1 MYHPWHIK
9 HLVASNR
16 TTKHRFH
23 RIYISGISTFLKISV
38 SLRCNNIR
46 KKCLPQKIL
55 MPQHKTRKYRGTN
68 NTTTIQH
75 ICWGNI
81 FHWNTNET
89 EMRRL
94 WSRASSGLKTPTIR
108 RLIWQPAKLL
118 ESEIFNLILH
128 LYFFGFFGNLPNCCN
143 LKYCKFCVQNSSCI
157 FIESVGLCVRLS
169 EAPFVLVLLL
179 YRHCPNSFRPPPL
192 CQTG

>member
-1 MYHPWHIK
+1 M
-9 HLVASNR
+9 
-16 TTKHRFH
+16 
-23 RIYISGISTFLKISV
+23 YISGISTFLKISV
-38 SLRCNNIR
+38 SFRCNNIR

-94 WSRASSGLKTPTIR
+94 RSRALWPKDTNNPSTNLAACQTVGIGN
-108 RLIWQPAKLL
+108 IQ
-118 ESEIFNLILH
+118 FNLTSLFFLAFLATCRTVVIWNIANSVFKILAVYSQS
-128 LYFFGFFGNLPNCCN
+128 LSVCVSVWVTPLLFWCCFYIGIAQIA
-143 LKYCKFCVQNSSCI
+143 LD
-157 FIESVGLCVRLS
+157 
-169 EAPFVLVLLL
+169 
-179 YRHCPNSFRPPPL
+179 PPL
-192 CQTG
+192 LCQMG

>member
-1 MYHPWHIK
+1 MYHPWSQVIEPQ
-9 HLVASNR
+9 NID
-16 TTKHRFH
+16 F
-23 RIYISGISTFLKISV
+23 IGYISQRYLHSWKLVFLLDVIILERNVYHK
-38 SLRCNNIR
+38 
-46 KKCLPQKIL
+46 KIL

-128 LYFFGFFGNLPNCCN
+128 LYFFCFFGNLPNCCN

-157 FIESVGLCVRLS
+157 FTKSVGLCVRLS
-169 EAPFVLVLLL
+169 EAPLVLVLLL
-179 YRHCPNSFRPPPL
+179 YRHCPNSFRPALL

>member
-1 MYHPWHIK
+1 MILERNVYHK
-9 HLVASNR
+9 
-16 TTKHRFH
+16 
-23 RIYISGISTFLKISV
+23 
-38 SLRCNNIR
+38 
-46 KKCLPQKIL
+46 KIL

-118 ESEIFNLILH
+118 ESEIFNFILH
-128 LYFFGFFGNLPNCCN
+128 LYFFGAFLATCRTVVIWNIANSVFKILAVYSQSLSVCVSVWVTPLLFWCCFYIGIAQIA
-143 LKYCKFCVQNSSCI
+143 LD
-157 FIESVGLCVRLS
+157 
-169 EAPFVLVLLL
+169 
-179 YRHCPNSFRPPPL
+179 PPL